1 MVLFMAV
8 LGLGGR
14 VGFSLVVA
22 SEGYSLVALHSLL
35 VVVASLVRLQGT
47 QPVLVVA
54 PELESTGSIVAVN
67 GLGCSTVCGIFPG
80 QGLNLCLLHWQADS
94 LLLTHQG
101 SPWPCPSCRRQALQH
116 WRDAQ
121 GL

>member
-54 PELESTGSIVAVN
+54 PELEHRLSS
-67 GLGCSTVCGIFPG
+67 CGE
-80 QGLNLCLLHWQADS
+80 WA
-94 LLLTHQG
+94 
-101 SPWPCPSCRRQALQH
+101 
-116 WRDAQ
+116 
-121 GL
+121 